1 MGDLPESSRRG
12 NGSNAAAIEYRT
24 GPDTD
29 GYTPGLIPCFSFIYA
44 TWCYAVG
51 CTRTR
56 LRGLKIRVL
65 RRSVGSSPTA
75 PTDKSPAK
83 HEINM
88 REKCPVRFH
97 RALLTLS

>member
-29 GYTPGLIPCFSFIYA
+29 GYTTGLIPCFSFIYA

-56 LRGLKIRVL
+56 LRGLKIGWCESTV
-65 RRSVGSSPTA
+65 SVRARP
-75 PTDKSPAK
+75 
-83 HEINM
+83 
-88 REKCPVRFH
+88 PVSKEDLQKWVNLPLCGG
-97 RALLTLS
+97 ATLSEPPM